1 MVGLP
6 EFFKKV
12 DSSYYELHPYNAGR
26 MTGVPLEDRRKLFQP
41 YNPTPE
47 SIKAISD
54 RSQSL
59 LKELNKMDINRKL
72 LLARERSMIAQAD
85 HFLRHYFGRP
95 YENNYLSGKAEFS
108 AKVLVNIK
116 GKCTIFHLVAVSGK
130 RDGTVVS
137 SLKPGSRC

>member
-1 MVGLP
+1 
-6 EFFKKV
+6 
-12 DSSYYELHPYNAGR
+12 
-26 MTGVPLEDRRKLFQP
+26 MTGVSLEDRRKLFQP

-47 SIKAISD
+47 SIKSISD

-59 LKELNKMDINRKL
+59 LKELNEMDINKKL

-108 AKVLVNIK
+108 LKVPVI
-116 GKCTIFHLVAVSGK
+116 
-130 RDGTVVS
+130 
-137 SLKPGSRC
+137 